1 MKKGNYM
8 RNSLV
13 IHSIGFA
20 FMFAIS
26 ISTTQTYAQYE
37 RVEPITQSEY
47 KERAHKIL
55 KFNADRDQWV
65 GKSVDDLALAWG
77 GPTDTYNRAD
87 GGRHVTYRE
96 RTYYKYSMLGSVS
109 RYCDTLFVS
118 NAKGIIQSWQASGS
132 CDTLES
138 MKQELKNRYN

>member
-1 MKKGNYM
+1 M
-8 RNSLV
+8 RNGLV
-13 IHSIGFA
+13 IHSIRFA
-20 FMFAIS
+20 FIFAIS
-26 ISTTQTYAQYE
+26 ISTTKTYAQYE
-37 RVEPITQSEY
+37 RVEPLTQSEL

-55 KFNADRDQWV
+55 KFNDDRDQWV
-65 GKSVDDLALAWG
+65 GKSVDDLTLAWG
-77 GPTDTYNRAD
+77 EGATYSRAD
-87 GGRHVTYRE
+87 GGRHTTYRE
-96 RTYYKYSMLGSVS
+96 RTYYKYSMTGSVS